1 MLPWPKQIVRPFDR
15 SEMPDAERVS
25 RTIETLCSQG
35 CNAVRDIIAALES
48 GAAPGIIAELNDEER
63 ETVLRELKTIMAVYD
78 R

>member
-1 MLPWPKQIVRPFDR
+1 MLPRPRQVIRPFDR
-15 SEMPDAERVS
+15 SEMLDAERVS
-25 RTIETLCSQG
+25 RTIDTLCAQG

-63 ETVLRELKTIMAVYD
+63 QAVLRELKTIMAVYD